1 MKLYSSATSP
11 FARKVRVVLHELAL
25 FDRVDEQFVDPFA
38 AEPPP
43 EFLAVNPLSRIPALI
58 TDEGLALPDSKL
70 IIDYLQATAKQPL
83 PAPPARWPGLRRQM
97 VAEGILEAAV
107 AYVLEK
113 RRPESIVYPAFL
125 DRQTRAIGRALEM
138 LNLEAN
144 ALGTDRPAVVDV
156 TTGVALA
163 YLDFR
168 LSYLDW
174 RKTAPA
180 LADWFEGFRQ
190 RPSMVATQPP
200 G

>member
-1 MKLYSSATSP
+1 MKLYSSPTSP
-11 FARKVRVVLHELAL
+11 FARKVRVVLHELDL
-25 FDRVDEQFVDPFA
+25 FGRVDEQFVDPFA

-58 TDEGLALPDSKL
+58 TDDGLALPDSKL
-70 IIDYLQATAKQPL
+70 IVDYLQEVAADPL
-83 PAPPARWPGLRRQM
+83 PAAPARWPGRRRQM

-125 DRQTRAIGRALEM
+125 DRQTRAIRRALEM
-138 LNLEAN
+138 LNLEAA
-144 ALGTDRPAVVDV
+144 ALGGERPAVVDV

-168 LSYLDW
+168 LPYLDW
-174 RKTAPA
+174 RQHAPA
-180 LADWFEGFRQ
+180 LNEWFEAFRQ